1 MTINNSGIVAGWY
14 ADPASTD
21 KMRYWDGSAWTEQT
35 APLAAAQAAAQAV
48 QQVAPVIPPVAQAVA
63 PEAQFAQ
70 TTVVEAAA
78 AYVEPTPVAS
88 APVAGSPAA
97 AAAAAPFMGSTQ
109 ELNAFA
115 AQQTTVTEA
124 PALVPAAVP
133 AAVPAVVGAPPVVNI
148 NGDPRVS
155 DPALAKTAR
164 SVATILRIVGWVA
177 LILGVLGAAGVLF
190 AGSQVENGF
199 VPAIPAAVGVLI
211 GGVLAWT
218 LWNLGSVVA
227 HYIANRS
234 A

>member
-35 APLAAAQAAAQAV
+35 APLAAAQAAQPVV
-48 QQVAPVIPPVAQAVA
+48 QEVAAPVIPAVAPVIPPAV
-63 PEAQFAQ
+63 PEVQYAQ
-70 TTVVEAAA
+70 TAVIETAT
-78 AYVEPTPVAS
+78 AYVEPAQAAS

-97 AAAAAPFMGSTQ
+97 AAAPFMGSTQ
-109 ELNAFA
+109 DLSGFA
-115 AQQTTVTEA
+115 AAQV
-124 PALVPAAVP
+124 AAP

-164 SVATILRIVGWVA
+164 SVSTILRIVGWVA
-177 LILGVLGAAGVLF
+177 LIIGILGAVGVLVAGT
-190 AGSQVENGF
+190 QVENGLIA
-199 VPAIPAAVGVLI
+199 AIPAAVGVLI
-211 GGVLAWT
+211 GGILAWT

-227 HYIANRS
+227 QYISNRS